1 MNCVCVLSLFSCLQL
16 CDPMDLLGASVHGI
30 QMADILVCV
39 ILFVRSCHVYC
50 RTFSRVTVLYSLD
63 VSTLPGRDNQ
73 KRPQALSDVPKKI
86 NILIEERARAPEA
99 QNR

>member
-1 MNCVCVLSLFSCLQL
+1 M
-16 CDPMDLLGASVHGI
+16 
-30 QMADILVCV
+30 
-39 ILFVRSCHVYC
+39 YC